1 MNQEIRRRLTPLR
14 PSQLEKAVPPAK
26 THPSGSGSQC
36 DEGRSSL
43 PFIPPAPISCVSGP
57 HLAEPEIRLGTG
69 SSKRSRRI
77 ESFSFDRTNC
87 QMADVPAA
95 AGVTHWRP
103 SAGRAR
109 RVLRLKVRGR
119 HTIGTQ
125 RKRESPSLD
134 SPISL
139 TDCLK
144 ATYTVGT
151 AGFEPATP

>member
-26 THPSGSGSQC
+26 THPSGSGSQR

-43 PFIPPAPISCVSGP
+43 PFIPPVPISCVSGP

-95 AGVTHWRP
+95 GVTHWRP

-119 HTIGTQ
+119 HTIGTP

-134 SPISL
+134 SPASVNRYFSTTSL
-139 TDCLK
+139 
-144 ATYTVGT
+144 VGT